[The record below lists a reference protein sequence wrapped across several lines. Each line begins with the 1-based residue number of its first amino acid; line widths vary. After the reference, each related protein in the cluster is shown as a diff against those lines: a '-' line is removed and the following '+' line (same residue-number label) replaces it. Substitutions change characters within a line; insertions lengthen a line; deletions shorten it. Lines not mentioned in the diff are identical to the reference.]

1 MVLLLLYSVSSEKLI
16 NHPVQ
21 INLILIL
28 DFFKISANLKEIE
41 RKGWMDKLGITN
53 PESVADHTFSMAI
66 IGMVISDLQ
75 KYDTEKILKMILIH
89 DLAESLTG
97 DFTPEQ
103 KTKEE
108 KIILENNVFEKIV
121 INLPKKLKDQ
131 YWELWVEYVKNESME
146 ANFVHQIDK
155 LEMALQANRYSK
167 KNIPEKSL
175 KPFFESAKNEIK
187 NSNLLTLF
195 NQLEK

>member
-1 MVLLLLYSVSSEKLI
+1 M
-16 NHPVQ
+16 
-21 INLILIL
+21 IL

-41 RKGWMDKLGITN
+41 RKGWIDKLGIPN

-75 KYDTEKILKMILIH
+75 KYDTEKILKMVLLH

-103 KTKEE
+103 KPKEE

-121 INLPKKLKDQ
+121 NNLPINLRDQ
-131 YWELWVEYVKNESME
+131 YWALWTEFVKNESRE
-146 ANFVHQIDK
+146 ANLVHQIDK

-167 KNIPEKSL
+167 KNIPVDRL
-175 KPFFESAKNEIK
+175 KPFFESAKDEI
-187 NSNLLTLF
+187 NDSNLITLF
-195 NQLEK
+195 EQLKE